1 MNVTLDGQSIESFS
15 PYVNFD
21 SEASTVNIEATDCEL
36 SFAQLPLTV
45 EYSDSRGVIESEF
58 ALISLNQNACNT
70 TEEYHYLNRP
80 YFNISEN
87 QELDFILS
95 VAEGWIWKAPIPL
108 HEDNRTDEHD
118 FTILVSLEQPASFL
132 EYFELTQTLSI
143 AQNVTTSEN
152 VGTYEIKIT
161 LRDEQNVTSSQ
172 PLLLKVTIIEEK
184 LQVKE
189 QIPTEENENNDS
201 VINYE
206 TLTEDNTPGEIIAAM
221 RFEKATL
228 KEKFDGL
235 IFEQPKVKIKTVTQ
249 QGVIHL
255 DFTNKMRVYYVP
267 PKKKRRSLSKDL
279 TIYQEQ
285 Q

>member
-1 MNVTLDGQSIESFS
+1 M
-15 PYVNFD
+15 
-21 SEASTVNIEATDCEL
+21 
-36 SFAQLPLTV
+36 
-45 EYSDSRGVIESEF
+45 
-58 ALISLNQNACNT
+58 
-70 TEEYHYLNRP
+70 
-80 YFNISEN
+80 
-87 QELDFILS
+87 
-95 VAEGWIWKAPIPL
+95 
-108 HEDNRTDEHD
+108 
-118 FTILVSLEQPASFL
+118 
-132 EYFELTQTLSI
+132 
-143 AQNVTTSEN
+143 TTSED

-249 QGVIHL
+249 QGVIHI
-255 DFTNKMRVYYVP
+255 DFTNKMRVYYAP
-267 PKKKRRSLSKDL
+267 PKKKRRSLAKDL